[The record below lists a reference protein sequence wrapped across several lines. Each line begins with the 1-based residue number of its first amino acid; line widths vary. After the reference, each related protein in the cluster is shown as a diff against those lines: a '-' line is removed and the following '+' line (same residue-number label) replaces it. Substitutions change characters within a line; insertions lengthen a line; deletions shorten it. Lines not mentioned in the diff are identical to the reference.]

1 MKSATQLLLGRTYEE
16 VWFRGEGYANHRKT
30 KMLRA
35 GEKEVE
41 ATVNGTKQYSVSL
54 KFASSGI
61 SKSCT
66 CPYAQGTS
74 KRKVCKH
81 MVAVAI
87 LWDELRGI
95 PRPVK
100 EEVESQTIPP
110 PLVSYAQID
119 ALFEDPLHAD
129 LEILRIASSESG
141 RWSRPHARLPN
152 KPALNDDINEPLT
165 LQEIQGA
172 FREIKRWT
180 RHRLYDFY
188 FCAGE
193 MVAGFCEV
201 MGIVKRRT
209 AATPPPI
216 SAEIL
221 REAQKFHSVLV
232 MQLIDDSDGLHVFG
246 EAHLE
251 DAYRELEK
259 AEVLEGE
266 REIFERKLQEF
277 CTHREDY

>member
-16 VWFRGEGYANHRKT
+16 VWFRGEGYANSRKT
-30 KMLRA
+30 KVLRA

-54 KFASSGI
+54 KFANGGI

-87 LWDELRGI
+87 LWDELRSI

-100 EEVESQTIPP
+100 EEVESQAIPP
-110 PLVSYAQID
+110 PLVSY

-152 KPALNDDINEPLT
+152 RPAFSDDINEPLT
-165 LQEIQGA
+165 LQEIPKA

-201 MGIVKRRT
+201 MRMVKRRI
-209 AATPPPI
+209 AVTPPLI

-221 REAQKFHSVLV
+221 REAQKFHYVLV
-232 MQLIDDSDGLHVFG
+232 MRLIDDSDGLHVFG

-251 DAYRELEK
+251 DICRELEK
-259 AEVLEGE
+259 VKIPEGE
-266 REIFERKLQEF
+266 KKIFRQKLQEF
-277 CTHREDY
+277 YNGRDDY